1 MHREHLP
8 MQLSSQGLAGAG
20 VPHMKNGGEPA
31 IHGHKPLLPPGTLV
45 VRDGVGVLAQ
55 PHLRRPHAARN
66 FRFFD
71 AALLLVSSGK
81 LTLDADGGQVALDEP
96 MTLLAVAQ
104 DLRADVRKNP
114 GRGDAPFRSMFLAF
128 APEVILEFQKRYEN
142 DSSPSATIA
151 AWRRVSVD
159 AQLADTLDYCTRG
172 MSSEQVSDREQRHR
186 LIGLLLALAERG
198 CFFSRPLAR
207 HVGDRLRS
215 LLSASPQRRWTTAMA
230 GRELAM
236 SEATLR
242 RRLAVENLRFE
253 TLLLDIRMHFGMTL
267 LQTTDWN
274 IPQIAE
280 ACGYQASSRFALRFR
295 ERFGCPPSQAR

>member
-1 MHREHLP
+1 
-8 MQLSSQGLAGAG
+8 
-20 VPHMKNGGEPA
+20 MKKGSDPA
-31 IHGHKPLLPPGTLV
+31 IDGDQPLLPPGTLV
-45 VRDGVGVLAQ
+45 VRAGVGVLAQ

-71 AALLLVSSGK
+71 AAILRVSSGK
-81 LTLDADGGQVALDEP
+81 LTLDTDSDHVALDEP

-114 GRGDAPFRSMFLAF
+114 GHGDAPFRSMFLTF
-128 APEVILEFQKRYEN
+128 APEVILEFYKQYEN
-142 DSSPSATIA
+142 ELPALSTITD
-151 AWRRVSVD
+151 WRRVSVD

-186 LIGLLLALAERG
+186 LIGLLLALADRG
-198 CFFSRPLAR
+198 CFFSRPLAQ
-207 HVGDRLRS
+207 HIGDRLRS

-242 RRLAVENLRFE
+242 RRLAVESLRFE
-253 TLLLDIRMHFGMTL
+253 TLLLDIRMHYGMTL